1 MVLLYIERVG
11 KACHVVPAVSDSAH
25 SVHDAHSHI
34 PDRAAQIDPDV
45 AAQNDSELRGIFDD
59 MDDPVNRAS
68 SVSPVKRTGGADL
81 KYTRTKRRR
90 VAEATSVAIPD
101 PPRPTAAVIPA
112 VSQAQVLRPLVAP
125 SLSYR
130 LPSDSSLVRR
140 VDLLETQLN
149 RDYFLLSVIRLDL
162 LGSAEPEVEAE
173 EEVELTY
180 EFELLLRYSDSDD
193 SENSE
198 NASAN
203 DSDDD
208 SSDDSDSSDDGNDE
222 GVADS
227 SDGSA
232 ATTETDTDE
241 SANERRTK
249 LVHDVSAASESDHS
263 HQSFVQDGAALHRE
277 RRSKACHVVPAVS
290 DSAHSVHDV
299 HSHIPDRAAQIDPDV
314 ATQNDS
320 ELRGIFDDM
329 DDPMNR
335 ASSVS
340 PVKRTGGADL
350 KYTRTKR
357 RRVAEATSVAIPD
370 PPRPTAAVIPAVSQA
385 QVLRPLVAPSLS
397 YRLPSDSSLVR
408 RVDLLETQLIKEYHN
423 GITAENRNELYSI
436 SRN

>member
-1 MVLLYIERVG
+1 MRRG
-11 KACHVVPAVSDSAH
+11 G
-25 SVHDAHSHI
+25 
-34 PDRAAQIDPDV
+34 RAAVNMDGVTSTETKCVKEVEITMFKPKI
-45 AAQNDSELRGIFDD
+45 AGTTLRT
-59 MDDPVNRAS
+59 PV
-68 SVSPVKRTGGADL
+68 
-81 KYTRTKRRR
+81 
-90 VAEATSVAIPD
+90 E
-101 PPRPTAAVIPA
+101 
-112 VSQAQVLRPLVAP
+112 
-125 SLSYR
+125 
-130 LPSDSSLVRR
+130 
-140 VDLLETQLN
+140 
-149 RDYFLLSVIRLDL
+149 
-162 LGSAEPEVEAE
+162 SAEKVLD
-173 EEVELTY
+173 VDKCITNN
-180 EFELLLRYSDSDD
+180 SDSDD

-314 ATQNDS
+314 AAQNDS

-329 DDPMNR
+329 DDPVNR

-408 RVDLLETQLIKEYHN
+408 RVDLLETQ
-423 GITAENRNELYSI
+423 
-436 SRN
+436 

>member
-1 MVLLYIERVG
+1 MLYQFRNQEEANASSPDEEVVGERQTNEENSEVVTAERVQPISQIAQDPQQTAEYSSHLDSG
-11 KACHVVPAVSDSAH
+11 DLVQEIAPATT
-25 SVHDAHSHI
+25 
-34 PDRAAQIDPDV
+34 
-45 AAQNDSELRGIFDD
+45 
-59 MDDPVNRAS
+59 S
-68 SVSPVKRTGGADL
+68 SVLVEGSGEEERGSG
-81 KYTRTKRRR
+81 
-90 VAEATSVAIPD
+90 
-101 PPRPTAAVIPA
+101 PPLVIP
-112 VSQAQVLRPLVAP
+112 VSTA
-125 SLSYR
+125 
-130 LPSDSSLVRR
+130 
-140 VDLLETQLN
+140 
-149 RDYFLLSVIRLDL
+149 
-162 LGSAEPEVEAE
+162 GSAEPEVEAE
-173 EEVELTY
+173 EVVELTY

-193 SENSE
+193 SESSE

-263 HQSFVQDGAALHRE
+263 HQSFVQEGVALHRE
-277 RRSKACHVVPAVS
+277 RRSKACHAVPAVS
-290 DSAHSVHDV
+290 DSAHFVHDA
-299 HSHIPDRAAQIDPDV
+299 HSHIPDHAAQIDPDV
-314 ATQNDS
+314 AAQNDS

-329 DDPMNR
+329 DDPVNR

-357 RRVAEATSVAIPD
+357 RRVVEATSVAIPD

-385 QVLRPLVAPSLS
+385 QVLRPMVAPSLS

-408 RVDLLETQLIKEYHN
+408 RVDLLETQV
-423 GITAENRNELYSI
+423 
-436 SRN
+436 